1 MRDISKWQFRVL
13 CLLCQNNSVGGD
25 FLWLENGGDGR
36 HIMGHLRRLLRWPCL
51 GEYAFFHSE
60 WLYWGFSVFS
70 LGHETEEMRMKR
82 RSRCLPLVAACLLA
96 HCVCAA
102 LEIPGADG
110 SDGAL
115 RVTKES
121 CVEGVYTID
130 LGQAA
135 TRLWDSTS
143 PRSGKGVYDPEKWAV
158 VFKYTSVQIDEG
170 CTVKFVNHPSNPPV
184 YWLVSGDV
192 DICGEINLDGDRGQ
206 DNGLDMDIGP
216 AVCAKPGPGGFAGGL
231 SMTWDSNARYSYF
244 GGGGYG
250 PGGATSQLRKSGG
263 DLTGGGGSF
272 ATLGKS
278 NTNKYDPEEFTKS
291 GSLYGNDTL
300 IPLIGGSGGAGYN
313 GTDYDD
319 HSMTGGGAGGAG
331 GGAICI
337 AAKGTVNVNG
347 NITARG
353 NRGGGYRYDTTFY
366 FHGGCGSGGGVRI
379 LAEAINGSGSID
391 VSSLG
396 GTAQSLGIY
405 IQGYKSYIYNRSIGG
420 AGRIR
425 LDTNKLTLCNRD
437 FSAWNVQPS
446 LGNGD
451 QVVLW
456 ADAKITLLTLG
467 GARLPADP
475 VYRQSGYNECVSFA
489 TAGERELVFR
499 TENIPTDA
507 NVVVKV
513 TPRQSSDTF
522 TGTTVVATMDKG
534 GTYASATWRAMIPLN
549 DARTTFQVLVST
561 VPLNE

>member
-1 MRDISKWQFRVL
+1 
-13 CLLCQNNSVGGD
+13 
-25 FLWLENGGDGR
+25 
-36 HIMGHLRRLLRWPCL
+36 
-51 GEYAFFHSE
+51 
-60 WLYWGFSVFS
+60 
-70 LGHETEEMRMKR
+70 MKR

-192 DICGEINLDGDRGQ
+192 VIRGELNLDGERGR
-206 DNGLDMDIGP
+206 DKYDLAP
-216 AVCAKPGPGGFAGGL
+216 TRCAQPGPGGFAGGL
-231 SMTWDSNARYSYF
+231 SQTCDSDTGYTYS

-250 PGGATSQLRKSGG
+250 PGGSVTRVSSSSIYMTGSGA
-263 DLTGGGGSF
+263 SH
-272 ATLGKS
+272 ATLGSIGEGGKI
-278 NTNKYDPEEFTKS
+278 
-291 GSLYGNDTL
+291 GALYGDETL
-300 IPLIGGSGGAGYN
+300 IPLVGGSGGAGSNYSWASSQE
-313 GTDYDD
+313 TF
-319 HSMTGGGAGGAG
+319 SMAGGSGGGAG

-337 AAKGTVNVNG
+337 AASGTVTLEG
-347 NITARG
+347 LISARG
-353 NRGGGYRYDTTFY
+353 NRGGITSSKPSTNNTAY
-366 FHGGCGSGGGVRI
+366 FKGGCGSGGAVR
-379 LAEAINGSGSID
+379 LVAEAIQGSGSVD
-391 VSSLG
+391 VSSFG
-396 GTAQSLGIY
+396 GTLESL
-405 IQGYKSYIYNRSIGG
+405 QQDGYDFIGTVSFRDRCLGG
-420 AGRIR
+420 AGRVR
-425 LDTNKLTLCNRD
+425 LDSNHITLCKRN
-437 FSAWNVQPS
+437 FSGWNVEPS

-513 TPRQSSDTF
+513 TPRQSGDDF
-522 TGTTVVATMDKG
+522 TGTTVPATMDAG
-534 GTYASATWRAMIPLN
+534 GTFAQATWRAHIPLN

-561 VPLNE
+561 VPLND

>member
-1 MRDISKWQFRVL
+1 
-13 CLLCQNNSVGGD
+13 
-25 FLWLENGGDGR
+25 
-36 HIMGHLRRLLRWPCL
+36 
-51 GEYAFFHSE
+51 
-60 WLYWGFSVFS
+60 
-70 LGHETEEMRMKR
+70 MKR

-121 CVEGVYTID
+121 CVGGVYTID

-192 DICGEINLDGDRGQ
+192 VIRGELNLDGERGR
-206 DNGLDMDIGP
+206 DKYDLAP
-216 AVCAKPGPGGFAGGL
+216 TRCAQPGPGGFAGGL
-231 SMTWDSNARYSYF
+231 SQTCDSDTGYTYS

-250 PGGATSQLRKSGG
+250 PGGSVTRVSSSSIYMTGSGA
-263 DLTGGGGSF
+263 SH
-272 ATLGKS
+272 ATLGSIGEGGKI
-278 NTNKYDPEEFTKS
+278 
-291 GSLYGNDTL
+291 GALYGDETL
-300 IPLIGGSGGAGYN
+300 IPLVGGSGGAGSN
-313 GTDYDD
+313 FSWASSQDTF
-319 HSMTGGGAGGAG
+319 SMAGGSGGGAG

-337 AAKGTVNVNG
+337 AASGTVTLEG
-347 NITARG
+347 LISARG
-353 NRGGGYRYDTTFY
+353 NRGGITSSKPSTSNTAY
-366 FHGGCGSGGGVRI
+366 FKGGCGSGGAVR
-379 LAEAINGSGSID
+379 LVAEAIQGSGSVD
-391 VSSLG
+391 VSSFG
-396 GTAQSLGIY
+396 GTLESL
-405 IQGYKSYIYNRSIGG
+405 QRDGYDFIGTVSFRDRCLGG
-420 AGRIR
+420 AGRVR
-425 LDTNKLTLCNRD
+425 LDSNHITLCKRN
-437 FSAWNVQPS
+437 FSGWNVEPS

-513 TPRQSSDTF
+513 TPRQSGDTF

-534 GTYASATWRAMIPLN
+534 GTYASATWRAHIPLN

-561 VPLNE
+561 VPLND